1 MSDKKVL
8 IETILPEKKPVTL
21 MEQDE
26 MSDEQKGDGFYYL
39 KGLFIEGEVRN
50 HNGRVYPR
58 DEIARAVDS
67 INERIAKTGPI
78 PGELDHPEGL
88 NINYERISHVITEM
102 RMEGANGV
110 GVMRINPEGYGRTVI
125 GTIKIGMQPGVS
137 SRGSGE
143 IGPDGMVSGFDIVT
157 VDIVANPSALH
168 AYPDVVRES
177 MGDGQ
182 FCDMKTGRCQTLSEW
197 ARQDE
202 EAQRHI
208 RNEINKFLAEVRN
221 QYTWRK

>member
-1 MSDKKVL
+1 MSEKKIL
-8 IETILPEKKPVTL
+8 IETILPEHKPVQL
-21 MEQDE
+21 VEQDE
-26 MSDEQKGDGFYYL
+26 KESDGFYYL

-67 INERIAKTGPI
+67 VNERIAKNGPI

-88 NINYERISHVITEM
+88 NVNYERISHVITEM
-102 RMEGANGV
+102 RLEGSNGV
-110 GVMRINPEGYGRTVI
+110 GIMRINPEGPGKQVI

-137 SRGSGE
+137 SRGSGN
-143 IGPDGMVSGFDIVT
+143 IGPDGRVSDFDIVT

-168 AYPDVVRES
+168 AYPEVSIGESRE
-177 MGDGQ
+177 Q
-182 FCDMKTGRCQTLSEW
+182 FCDLKTGRCQTVSEW
-197 ARQDE
+197 ARRDE
-202 EAQRHI
+202 EAQQYFRK
-208 RNEINKFLAEVRN
+208 EINNFLAEVRN

>member
-1 MSDKKVL
+1 MSEKKIL
-8 IETILPEKKPVTL
+8 IENILPEKKPLTL
-21 MEQDE
+21 LEQDE
-26 MSDEQKGDGFYYL
+26 KDSDGFYYL
-39 KGLFIEGEVRN
+39 KGLFIEGEIRN
-50 HNGRVYPR
+50 HNGRIYPR

-67 INERIAKTGPI
+67 LNERIAKTGPI

-88 NINYERISHVITEM
+88 NVNYERISHVITEM

-110 GVMRINPEGYGRTVI
+110 GIMRINPEGPGKQVI

-143 IGPDGMVSGFDIVT
+143 IGPQGQVSDFDIVT

-168 AYPDVVRES
+168 AYPEVQLGESREEY
-177 MGDGQ
+177 
-182 FCDMKTGRCQTLSEW
+182 CDLKTGKCQTVSEW
-197 ARQDE
+197 AKRDDD
-202 EAQRHI
+202 AQKYFRK
-208 RNEINKFLAEVRN
+208 EIDNFLTEVRN